1 MSQMFEV
8 VIRASGEVRDA
19 DGSLVSTTD
28 AELTRLRLTEDELR
42 STNLTDDQI
51 EAIKRGEQ
59 SWQ

>member
-19 DGSLVSTTD
+19 DGNLVSTTD
-28 AELTRLRLTEDELR
+28 AELTRLRLTEAELR